1 MLYDQ
6 NGVHFVLYEFE
17 IVENVVLLL
26 EVGMLNSRNVEALLD
41 VCKLDIR
48 NVLRIGI
55 LDDQNFVAIL
65 GAGMLDHQNVVV
77 RLRVFVYQPL
87 NSKR

>member
-1 MLYDQ
+1 MYGQ
-6 NGVHFVLYEFE
+6 NGVHSVLYEME
-17 IVENVVLLL
+17 IVENLVLLL
-26 EVGMLNSRNVEALLD
+26 EVGMLNSRNVVALLG

-65 GAGMLDHQNVVV
+65 GVGMLDHQNVVV
-77 RLRVFVYQPL
+77 RLWVFVY
-87 NSKR
+87 